1 MWGYVARRCLLAI
14 PTLWGATLI
23 VFILMRVAPGDVAIM
38 MLGGEEGGEV
48 SPEQLA
54 KVRAQFGLD
63 KPMHIQYVVWMGGML
78 KGDFGDSF
86 WYRIPTIDLFRRK
99 WPISLQVGLMLIS
112 ISASI
117 AIPFGI
123 LSALYQ
129 DRWPDYVLRSFAF
142 AFNSLPTF
150 WFGLMTILF
159 LIRVFDWIPEQ
170 GYIPIWERPGA
181 NMAQLIWPAVVLG
194 LATASTPLRMMRSTM
209 LEVLREDYIRTARSK
224 GLTERIIIVRHAMR
238 NALIPVVTLYGLQIP
253 IAVGGLVV
261 TEQVFG
267 IPGVG
272 LMLVNS
278 ITQRDYPVTQ
288 MMVALIAVTVVMS
301 NLLVDLM
308 YGWLDPRIRY

>member
-1 MWGYVARRCLLAI
+1 
-14 PTLWGATLI
+14 
-23 VFILMRVAPGDVAIM
+23 
-38 MLGGEEGGEV
+38 
-48 SPEQLA
+48 
-54 KVRAQFGLD
+54 
-63 KPMHIQYVVWMGGML
+63 
-78 KGDFGDSF
+78 
-86 WYRIPTIDLFRRK
+86 
-99 WPISLQVGLMLIS
+99 
-112 ISASI
+112 
-117 AIPFGI
+117 
-123 LSALYQ
+123 
-129 DRWPDYVLRSFAF
+129 
-142 AFNSLPTF
+142 
-150 WFGLMTILF
+150 
-159 LIRVFDWIPEQ
+159 
-170 GYIPIWERPGA
+170 
-181 NMAQLIWPAVVLG
+181 MAQLIWPAVVLG

-288 MMVALIAVTVVMS
+288 MMVALIAVTVVLS